1 MTKPQSLEE
10 KINLVGNAVEMLR
23 NGNIGKHV
31 HAGVKA
37 EFSTWMEEQQAWRE
51 GAVLFDQSH
60 HMTDVYLRG
69 PDALKLLSDTGV
81 NTFNKFKVNAAKQFI
96 CCSYGGY
103 IIGDAILFYLAEEEF
118 VLVGRAPAM
127 NWLEFHAETG
137 GYTVELERDERTAI
151 NPSGRKCYRYQVQGP
166 NANRILGKLNGGT
179 VPELKFFR
187 MGEISIAGRK
197 VRCLKHGMS
206 GMPGLEIWG
215 PMEEGELIRSTILEA
230 GEEFGI
236 VPVGS
241 RAYATN
247 TLESGWIPCPVPAV
261 YSGEKM
267 STYRAWLPASRYEGS
282 AASIGGSFY
291 SENIEDYYCTPWD
304 LGDGA
309 FVRFDH
315 DFIGRE
321 ALEKMAE
328 NPKRRKV
335 TFEWNSDDV
344 VAAIATSFRPG
355 VAAKW
360 IEFPQCN
367 YAALPNDTILK
378 AGKLVG
384 ISTFA
389 GYSYNERAM
398 LSLGF
403 IDIERSEPGTE
414 VTLIWGEENSG
425 TNKPGVER
433 HTQVE
438 IRAIVSPVPYSRGAR
453 KEYAE
458 GWRSRQS

>member
-1 MTKPQSLEE
+1 MITPQSLEE
-10 KINLVGNAVEMLR
+10 KINFIGNAVEMLR

-31 HAGVKA
+31 HAGVKP
-37 EFSTWMEEQQAWRE
+37 EFSTWIEEQQAWRE

-60 HMTDVYLRG
+60 HMTEVCLRG
-69 PDALKLLSDTGV
+69 PDALRLLSDTGV
-81 NTFNKFKVNAAKQFI
+81 NTFNNFTVNAAKQFV
-96 CCSYGGY
+96 CCNYDGY
-103 IIGDAILFYLAEEEF
+103 IIGDAILFYLAEQEF
-118 VLVGRAPAM
+118 LLVGRAPAM
-127 NWLEFHAETG
+127 NWLDFQAETG
-137 GYTVELERDERTAI
+137 NYELDLERDERTAI
-151 NPSGRKCYRYQVQGP
+151 NQRGRKKYRYQIQGP
-166 NANRILGKLNGGT
+166 NASMVLDKLNGGPI
-179 VPELKFFR
+179 PELKFFH
-187 MGEISIAGRK
+187 MGEINVAGRR

-215 PMEEGELIRSTILEA
+215 PMRDGELIRSTILEA

-261 YSGEKM
+261 YSGEQM
-267 STYRAWLPASRYEGS
+267 LPYRKWLPASRYEGS

-291 SENIEDYYCTPWD
+291 SENIEDYYSSPWD
-304 LGDGA
+304 LGYGG

-328 NPKRRKV
+328 NPQRRKV
-335 TFEWNSDDV
+335 TFAWNSDDV
-344 VAAIATSFRPG
+344 IATFATMFRPG
-355 VAAKW
+355 PAAKW
-360 IEFPQCN
+360 IEYPQCN
-367 YAALPNDTILK
+367 YAALPNDKVLK
-378 AGKLVG
+378 DGELVG

-389 GYSYNERAM
+389 GYSYNERSM

-403 IDIERSEPGTE
+403 IDIEHSEPGTE
-414 VTLIWGEENSG
+414 ATLIWGEEDGG
-425 TNKPGVER
+425 TGKPGVER

-438 IRAIVSPVPYSRGAR
+438 IRVIVSPVPYSRIAR
-453 KEYAE
+453 EDYAE
-458 GWRSRQS
+458 GWRTKQP

>member
-60 HMTDVYLRG
+60 HMTDVCLRG

-81 NTFNKFKVNAAKQFI
+81 NTFNNFKVNAAKQYI
-96 CCSYGGY
+96 CCSYNGY

-137 GYTVELERDERTAI
+137 EYTVKLERDERTAI

-215 PMEEGELIRSTILEA
+215 PVEEGELIRSTILEA

-267 STYRAWLPASRYEGS
+267 SAYRAWLPASRYEGS

-304 LGDGA
+304 LGYGA
-309 FVRFDH
+309 FVHFDH

-344 VAAIATSFRPG
+344 VAAIATLFRPG

-360 IEFPQCN
+360 IEFHSATTQHYPMKKASKQVDWSASLPLPATATTSASCCRS
-367 YAALPNDTILK
+367 ALSILNT
-378 AGKLVG
+378 V
-384 ISTFA
+384 
-389 GYSYNERAM
+389 NR
-398 LSLGF
+398 
-403 IDIERSEPGTE
+403 
-414 VTLIWGEENSG
+414 
-425 TNKPGVER
+425 
-433 HTQVE
+433 
-438 IRAIVSPVPYSRGAR
+438 VPM
-453 KEYAE
+453 
-458 GWRSRQS
+458 